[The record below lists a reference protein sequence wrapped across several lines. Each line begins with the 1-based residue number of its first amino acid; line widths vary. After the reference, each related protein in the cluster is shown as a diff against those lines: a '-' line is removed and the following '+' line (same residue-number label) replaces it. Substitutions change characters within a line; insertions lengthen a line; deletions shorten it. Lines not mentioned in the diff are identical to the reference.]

1 MRTIFTLA
9 KKDLLLLVREP
20 AALFFI
26 LAFPVLFG
34 LLFGFI
40 FQGTGGGDSQIRIA
54 VVDQDQ
60 TELSAGFVEQL
71 ESDGRLLIDESFES
85 LELAREAVRQRQVVA
100 VVVIEPGFA
109 DSVEGIMLGSGGAQI
124 GGFVDEARM
133 AEAGIVEGIVTA
145 EAFEFVMGRFA
156 DPDALRASLGRGETL
171 LEDETGL
178 QAALLRQMITT
189 GRSLIDASDGD
200 GEEASGPFAG
210 GGFQPV
216 SVGLEP
222 VTAQAESGPRSSFEL
237 TFPQASAWALL
248 GCATGFG
255 VSIAGDR
262 EKGIMRRLLV
272 APVSGWE
279 VLGGKALACFVSCL
293 AVLVFIQIIGM
304 LFLGVRIDRP
314 LMLVAALPAIAF
326 AFVGLTIGLAAT
338 AKSEVVSDGFI
349 RAVLLVMALVGG
361 AGVPLAFIDYPVKYL
376 SHVSP
381 FSWAI
386 LALEGA
392 SFRAFGW
399 EEAALPLGILLA
411 IGVAGFTFAA
421 VVARGWRGSA

>member
-133 AEAGIVEGIVTA
+133 AEAGIVEA
-145 EAFEFVMGRFA
+145 AHHE
-156 DPDALRASLGRGETL
+156 
-171 LEDETGL
+171 LE
-178 QAALLRQMITT
+178 R
-189 GRSLIDASDGD
+189 
-200 GEEASGPFAG
+200 
-210 GGFQPV
+210 
-216 SVGLEP
+216 
-222 VTAQAESGPRSSFEL
+222 
-237 TFPQASAWALL
+237 
-248 GCATGFG
+248 
-255 VSIAGDR
+255 
-262 EKGIMRRLLV
+262 
-272 APVSGWE
+272 
-279 VLGGKALACFVSCL
+279 LGG
-293 AVLVFIQIIGM
+293 
-304 LFLGVRIDRP
+304 DDP
-314 LMLVAALPAIAF
+314 L
-326 AFVGLTIGLAAT
+326 
-338 AKSEVVSDGFI
+338 
-349 RAVLLVMALVGG
+349 
-361 AGVPLAFIDYPVKYL
+361 
-376 SHVSP
+376 
-381 FSWAI
+381 
-386 LALEGA
+386 
-392 SFRAFGW
+392 
-399 EEAALPLGILLA
+399 
-411 IGVAGFTFAA
+411 
-421 VVARGWRGSA
+421 